1 MAKQVIDIG
10 TTANDGTGTPL
21 RSAFDMINDNFTE
34 LYTDDAGDVG
44 SITATAPIARDSATG
59 AVTISLNDNGITQ
72 AKLEPRYKAVTT
84 SSATGDQNINAGTH
98 SSFRLT
104 GNVTT
109 ATLTIQNMK
118 KGQVIDILFEG
129 TLSSAVITLAADFSS
144 ETFNKVGST
153 NFDQSSKNVITVLC
167 VDDTDGAAILNYSVQ
182 PLALNDPTPAD

>member
-10 TTANDGTGTPL
+10 SEANDGTGTPL

-34 LYTDDAGDVG
+34 LYSDDAGDVG

-59 AVTISLNDNGITQ
+59 AVTISLSDDGITQ

-109 ATLTIQNMK
+109 ATLTIQGIK

-129 TLSSAVITLAADFSS
+129 TLSSAVITLAADFTT

-153 NFDQSSKNVITVLC
+153 NFDQSSKNLITVLC